1 MTRRSGTRTRSPR
14 RCQRTSSARTRSPAT
29 SSWRSRSAAA
39 PRSARPSASGA
50 AASASTRALSTSSA
64 YAATWRRSASARD
77 WRWRLL
83 MDIWN
88 DPECKEMVLDFVR
101 WSKEDLVEGVFQLR
115 GSDGSVVAEYADL
128 SDVPLRFTDPTSGAE
143 RAVHLDDVGVVWRL
157 GRERWRDAAVDGEL
171 PDEFVQVL
179 AKLLHWTE
187 RGMVRTNVQV
197 RAPSGALVTSF

>member
-1 MTRRSGTRTRSPR
+1 
-14 RCQRTSSARTRSPAT
+14 
-29 SSWRSRSAAA
+29 
-39 PRSARPSASGA
+39 
-50 AASASTRALSTSSA
+50 
-64 YAATWRRSASARD
+64 
-77 WRWRLL
+77 

-143 RAVHLDDVGVVWRL
+143 RAVHLEDVGVVWRL

-197 RAPSGALVTSF
+197 RAPSGALVTSFPHLSDVPERVVDPRGGEEFEVCVDHVEVVYRWSLRSDLESAAWPWLRHRHPSECHDAVASDCQSS